1 MVGGDERPV
10 PGARIVV
17 TTVTQSL
24 GARGVVAAGELL
36 NPTPGVPG
44 DLHDP
49 GGGVALADKPEDL
62 VMATLDRIVGLS
74 VTVFQHFGVQMR
86 NYL

>member
-1 MVGGDERPV
+1 M
-10 PGARIVV
+10 
-17 TTVTQSL
+17 TTVAQSL

-36 NPTPGVPG
+36 DPTPGVPG

-49 GGGVALADKPEDL
+49 GSGVALLDQPEDL
-62 VMATLDRIVGLS
+62 VMATLDRIVSLT
-74 VTVFQHFGVQMR
+74 VTVFQLFRVQMR